1 MAKRKEGS
9 KKMNI
14 AIIHPDLGIGGA
26 ERLIVDA
33 AVELASQGHKVHVF
47 TSHHDKS
54 RCFEETLSGI
64 FQVTVYGSFLPRHIF
79 YRLHAV
85 CAYLRCLF
93 VALCV
98 LLGWSSFDVVLADQV
113 SVVVPLLKL
122 KRSSKV
128 VFYCHFPDLL
138 LAKHTT
144 ALRRMYRKPI
154 DFLEEQTTGMADM
167 ILVNSNFTASTFAK
181 TFKRLHGR
189 GSRPAVL
196 YPAVNVD
203 QFIEPHAY
211 KLNFLSINRFEKK
224 KNIDLAVSAFAILC
238 KHKLT
243 LSDDVT
249 LTVAGG
255 YDERLKEN
263 VEYLEE
269 LKSLAEK
276 EGVSNRVNFITSC
289 STAERNELLSSCLCV
304 LYTPTDEHFGIVP
317 LEAMAAYKPVI
328 ACNSGGPV
336 ETVKSGETGYLCEP
350 TPEDFSSAMAKFVE
364 DPELARRMGS
374 EARKHVVESFSAK
387 TFGEKLNQYL
397 VDVVSISFWLIISLC
412 VFQIILPSNPPS
424 ELAVVVE
431 EASLPS
437 QNAMDA
443 NNAFD
448 SDLIHAIFKHIWA
461 RRFRERERSDAI
473 DATDAEVALGTSK
486 KNRLASANAN
496 ALKLSC
502 ELLKSFVSEAVQRA
516 AIIAEAEGMDKI
528 EASHLER
535 ILPQLL
541 LDF

>member
-1 MAKRKEGS
+1 MGMRKEGS

-144 ALRRMYRKPI
+144 PLRRMYRKPI

-181 TFKRLHGR
+181 TFKRLHAR

-203 QFIEPHAY
+203 QFIEPHAH

-238 KHKLT
+238 KHKQT

-276 EGVSNRVNFITSC
+276 EGVSNRVSFITSC

-350 TPEDFSSAMAKFVE
+350 SPEDFSSAMAKFVE

-397 VDVVSISFWLIISLC
+397 VDVVSILYWYNCLP
-412 VFQIILPSNPPS
+412 LPSFIIIRYNPPS
-424 ELAVVVE
+424 ELAVAVE
-431 EASLPS
+431 DSLYS
-437 QNAMDA
+437 RNAMDA

>member
-1 MAKRKEGS
+1 MGRKEDS
-9 KKMNI
+9 KMNI

-33 AVELASQGHKVHVF
+33 AVELVSHGHKVHVF

-98 LLGWSSFDVVLADQV
+98 LLGWSSFDVILADQV

-122 KRSSKV
+122 KKSSKV

-154 DFLEEQTTGMADM
+154 DFIEEQTTGMADM

-181 TFKRLHGR
+181 TFKRLHAK

-196 YPAVNVD
+196 YPAVNID
-203 QFIEPHAY
+203 QFNEPHAY
-211 KLNFLSINRFEKK
+211 KLNFLSINRFERK

-238 KHKLT
+238 KHKQN
-243 LSDDVT
+243 LSDIT

-269 LKSLAEK
+269 LRSLAEK
-276 EGVSNRVNFITSC
+276 EGVSDRVKFITSC
-289 STAERNELLSSCLCV
+289 STAERNKLLSSCLCV

-336 ETVKSGETGYLCEP
+336 ETVKNGVTGYLCEP
-350 TPEDFSSAMAKFVE
+350 TPEEFSSAMAKFIE
-364 DPELARRMGS
+364 NPELGNRMGT
-374 EARKHVVESFSAK
+374 EARKHVVESFSVK
-387 TFGEKLNQYL
+387 TFGQKLNQYL
-397 VDVVSISFWLIISLC
+397 VD
-412 VFQIILPSNPPS
+412 
-424 ELAVVVE
+424 
-431 EASLPS
+431 
-437 QNAMDA
+437 
-443 NNAFD
+443 
-448 SDLIHAIFKHIWA
+448 DLIHAIFKHIWA

-473 DATDAEVALGTSK
+473 DATEAEVALGTSK

-528 EASHLER
+528 EATHLER

>member
-1 MAKRKEGS
+1 MGSRYASHQLSNGLFVSGRPEQPKEKPPTMSSVATPYTGGDIKKSGELGKMFDIPTDGTKSRKSGPITGASSRSGQQPGPGGPNATGRMSGS
-9 KKMNI
+9 
-14 AIIHPDLGIGGA
+14 
-26 ERLIVDA
+26 
-33 AVELASQGHKVHVF
+33 LASAGSNSMKKTNSGPLSKHGEPLKKSSGPQSGNSGPIPILPTTGLI
-47 TSHHDKS
+47 TSGPI
-54 RCFEETLSGI
+54 TSGPLNSS
-64 FQVTVYGSFLPRHIF
+64 GAPRKI
-79 YRLHAV
+79 
-85 CAYLRCLF
+85 
-93 VALCV
+93 
-98 LLGWSSFDVVLADQV
+98 S
-113 SVVVPLLKL
+113 
-122 KRSSKV
+122 
-128 VFYCHFPDLL
+128 
-138 LAKHTT
+138 AKHTT

-181 TFKRLHGR
+181 TFKRLHAR

-203 QFIEPHAY
+203 QFNEPHAH

-238 KHKLT
+238 KHKQT

-276 EGVSNRVNFITSC
+276 EGVSNRVSFITSC

-336 ETVKSGETGYLCEP
+336 ETVKSGATGYLCEP
-350 TPEDFSSAMAKFVE
+350 SPEDFSSVMAKFVE

-374 EARKHVVESFSAK
+374 EARRHVVESFSVK

-397 VDVVSISFWLIISLC
+397 VDVVSS
-412 VFQIILPSNPPS
+412 PK
-424 ELAVVVE
+424 E
-431 EASLPS
+431 
-437 QNAMDA
+437 D
-443 NNAFD
+443 
-448 SDLIHAIFKHIWA
+448 
-461 RRFRERERSDAI
+461 
-473 DATDAEVALGTSK
+473 
-486 KNRLASANAN
+486 
-496 ALKLSC
+496 
-502 ELLKSFVSEAVQRA
+502 
-516 AIIAEAEGMDKI
+516 
-528 EASHLER
+528 
-535 ILPQLL
+535 
-541 LDF
+541 